1 MSKVAFCMLLEFYDD
16 HNLLLKLLFDIFDIF
31 FFAKSQFP
39 FEHNV
44 NTLFVSGC
52 VFLCNKKAKAV
63 NERIAATYNAH
74 FGPVYALQRNPCF
87 PKNFLTVGDWC
98 ARIWSEDIKESSIM
112 WTSSYTENLT
122 DGCWS
127 PTRPSVFFTTRFVQ
141 LYYMIIFSSQQ
152 SCRALRMQYSH
163 PVQKVGLENLSRFT
177 RVKPILH
184 ETEGRVLDWFHL
196 SEE

>member
-1 MSKVAFCMLLEFYDD
+1 MLSILCPVFKNGTRICSIFSKKC
-16 HNLLLKLLFDIFDIF
+16 F
-31 FFAKSQFP
+31 FL
-39 FEHNV
+39 
-44 NTLFVSGC
+44 TILGC

-127 PTRPSVFFTTRFVQ
+127 PTRPSVFFTTRFVWKFKGIYQ
-141 LYYMIIFSSQQ
+141 F
-152 SCRALRMQYSH
+152 
-163 PVQKVGLENLSRFT
+163 
-177 RVKPILH
+177 
-184 ETEGRVLDWFHL
+184 
-196 SEE
+196 

>member
-1 MSKVAFCMLLEFYDD
+1 MFCSPKPI
-16 HNLLLKLLFDIFDIF
+16 NL
-31 FFAKSQFP
+31 
-39 FEHNV
+39 
-44 NTLFVSGC
+44 NTLFRYFNVLYFIFLGC

-127 PTRPSVFFTTRFVQ
+127 PTRPSVFFTTRFVLSFYQ
-141 LYYMIIFSSQQ
+141 FS
-152 SCRALRMQYSH
+152 
-163 PVQKVGLENLSRFT
+163 KDEGLKYFRLLIPFWINFY
-177 RVKPILH
+177 
-184 ETEGRVLDWFHL
+184 W
-196 SEE
+196 